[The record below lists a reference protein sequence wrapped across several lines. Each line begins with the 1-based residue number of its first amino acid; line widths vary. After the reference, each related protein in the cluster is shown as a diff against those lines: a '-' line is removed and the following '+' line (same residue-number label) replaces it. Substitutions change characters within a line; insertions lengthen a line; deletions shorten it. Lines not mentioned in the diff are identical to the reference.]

1 MERFVRR
8 LMDREDGLAMV
19 SAIIVSFL
27 VVAFGVALVQL
38 SLHNSESSAVDRGRV
53 YAANSVSTSNT
64 VSLNGYQGNDANVYT
79 GGVWSCSN
87 SATVQGSVYAASVNQ
102 SGTCTVNGDVTA
114 KNSIV
119 ASGLQVGHDLTSS
132 ESS

>member
-53 YAANSVSTSNT
+53 GLGFGQRIAGDEGIEQAVEAA
-64 VSLNGYQGNDANVYT
+64 
-79 GGVWSCSN
+79 
-87 SATVQGSVYAASVNQ
+87 
-102 SGTCTVNGDVTA
+102 
-114 KNSIV
+114 
-119 ASGLQVGHDLTSS
+119 
-132 ESS
+132 